1 MSINSDSIWYSS
13 LSTGIFEIDI
23 QHSNIDQL
31 IAILEKTKGE
41 SPIKESMDIFLHAI
55 ENHFNY
61 EEVRFG
67 SNSEKMNQ
75 KHIDEHRR
83 ILREYSDI
91 ANKVHVSDAK
101 DMTKELVGMMKVVLM
116 NHVKD
121 FDCKFFQDAS

>member
-1 MSINSDSIWYSS
+1 MSIKSDSIWYSR

-31 IAILEKTKGE
+31 IVILERTKGE
-41 SPIKESMDIFLHAI
+41 SRIKESMDILLHAI
-55 ENHFNY
+55 ENHFKY

-67 SNSEKMNQ
+67 SNSRRMNQ
-75 KHIDEHRR
+75 KHKGEHRR
-83 ILREYSDI
+83 ILGEYSDI
-91 ANKVHVSDAK
+91 ANKIHVSDTK
-101 DMTKELVGMMKVVLM
+101 DITKELVGIMKIVLM

>member
-1 MSINSDSIWYSS
+1 MSIKSDSIWYSS

-31 IAILEKTKGE
+31 IVILEGAKAD
-41 SPIKESMDIFLHAI
+41 SRIKESMDILLHAI
-55 ENHFNY
+55 ENHFKY

-67 SNSEKMNQ
+67 SDSKRMNQ

-83 ILREYSDI
+83 ILKEYSDI
-91 ANKVHVSDAK
+91 ANQVHVSSTK
-101 DMTKELVGMMKVVLM
+101 DITKELVGMMKVVLM

-121 FDCKFFQDAS
+121 FDSKFY

>member
-1 MSINSDSIWYSS
+1 MSIKSDSIWYSG

-31 IAILEKTKGE
+31 ILILERARGE
-41 SPIKESMDIFLHAI
+41 STIKESMDILLHAI
-55 ENHFNY
+55 ENHFKY
-61 EEVRFG
+61 EEVKFG

-75 KHIDEHRR
+75 KHKDEHRR

-91 ANKVHVSDAK
+91 AHKFQVPDAI
-101 DMTKELVGMMKVVLM
+101 DIAKELVGMMKVVLM